1 MIFSCSDWKLSDH
14 LGVKIPRIGLPPLGS
29 VSPMNVEASGS
40 RLDAE
45 YVVIRNGDSP
55 HIIETDARK

>member
-1 MIFSCSDWKLSDH
+1 MIISASRS
-14 LGVKIPRIGLPPLGS
+14 RGS
-29 VSPMNVEASGS
+29 VCHRLAPYPPMNVEASGS